1 MKPNSGL
8 KGVDN
13 RPFYD
18 LDLQT
23 KKKTTCSSNL
33 LTVKT
38 HTSRSMKSVFL
49 LSTLY
54 TVCTVD
60 T

>member
-13 RPFYD
+13 RAFYD
-18 LDLQT
+18 LDLLT
-23 KKKTTCSSNL
+23 KKTTCSSNL
-33 LTVKT
+33 FTVKT
-38 HTSRSMKSVFL
+38 HSSRSMKSGFL
-49 LSTLY
+49 LSTVY